1 MLNVHADGEN
11 RHRLEDHA
19 GAQVGWIRGRAIGFT
34 GIASERDALRAAAT
48 GSRALQVALRRH
60 YPGWPQY
67 EPALETLKLVHD
79 GAYEWVSDG
88 KVPLA
93 RLVRPFPSVGRD
105 GFGLEYVLPS
115 FASEGVAIT
124 IAQALAHA
132 LQHHLALGLT
142 PKRAFVAPAASI
154 NAEVRP

>member
-11 RHRLEDHA
+11 RHRLEDQA

-34 GIASERDALRAAAT
+34 GIATERDALRAAAT
-48 GSRALQVALRRH
+48 GSRALQLALRRP

-93 RLVRPFPSVGRD
+93 RLVRPYPSAGRD
-105 GFGLEYVLPS
+105 GYGLEYVLPS

-132 LQHHLALGLT
+132 LQGHLAST
-142 PKRAFVAPAASI
+142 HSTSSAYVAPAA
-154 NAEVRP
+154 R